1 MTAAA
6 IQNNNQRVCVVLA
19 LGMAT
24 LVPSQQWNDFEQ
36 VMSQRIEAIAS
47 FAPVIRTND
56 NTPRTSSLVT
66 AQEKIANL
74 RSGGLPVSAMAEA
87 MRVERKSIYSW
98 LSGGDMRSANIQR
111 AAQLHALLT
120 GVAGVDVRSLYRFWN
135 TPVDGTKTLRELM
148 VAENIDTAETA
159 STLERLRPAALRA
172 METERKMARKGTSNP
187 VLDEI
192 PEAGA
197 NG

>member
-1 MTAAA
+1 MTATA

-66 AQEKIANL
+66 VQEKIANL

-148 VAENIDTAETA
+148 VAENIDNAATATA
-159 STLERLRPAALRA
+159 LERLRPAALRA
-172 METERKMARKGTSNP
+172 IETERKMARKGTSNP

>member
-1 MTAAA
+1 
-6 IQNNNQRVCVVLA
+6 
-19 LGMAT
+19 
-24 LVPSQQWNDFEQ
+24 
-36 VMSQRIEAIAS
+36 MSQRIEAIAS

-66 AQEKIANL
+66 VQEKIANL

-135 TPVDGTKTLRELM
+135 TPVDGTKTF
-148 VAENIDTAETA
+148 V
-159 STLERLRPAALRA
+159 S
-172 METERKMARKGTSNP
+172 
-187 VLDEI
+187 
-192 PEAGA
+192 
-197 NG
+197 

>member
-1 MTAAA
+1 MTATA

-66 AQEKIANL
+66 VQEKIANL

-87 MRVERKSIYSW
+87 TR
-98 LSGGDMRSANIQR
+98 
-111 AAQLHALLT
+111 
-120 GVAGVDVRSLYRFWN
+120 
-135 TPVDGTKTLRELM
+135 
-148 VAENIDTAETA
+148 
-159 STLERLRPAALRA
+159 
-172 METERKMARKGTSNP
+172 
-187 VLDEI
+187 
-192 PEAGA
+192 
-197 NG
+197 